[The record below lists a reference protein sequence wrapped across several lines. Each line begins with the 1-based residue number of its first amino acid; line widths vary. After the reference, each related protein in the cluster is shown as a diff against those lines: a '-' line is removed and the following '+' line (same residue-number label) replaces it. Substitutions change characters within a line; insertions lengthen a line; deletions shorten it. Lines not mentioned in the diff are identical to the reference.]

1 MCWSIK
7 QPFGLPLHLP
17 SATFLGLLYTSTL
30 YCSLIWPLH
39 PICFP
44 PSILQTNPLSSKHPT
59 LLFLYFSCIPVYS
72 SVIPLY
78 FHFVSPP
85 LLFDSYFLAVASV
98 IVSVFLVSV
107 YLFNSFRVGGWGAI
121 VPERTECR
129 SARSTLS
136 QKMTK
141 QYDTRTR
148 GISPVSSPL
157 WKKNGQ
163 RRNASHLNK
172 TP

>member
-1 MCWSIK
+1 MIQCHDHWVTFSVCACVWMCSCVCMCWSIK

-44 PSILQTNPLSSKHPT
+44 PSILQINPLSSKHPT

-85 LLFDSYFLAVASV
+85 LLFDSYFLAVVSV

-107 YLFNSFRVGGWGAI
+107 YLFNSFRVGGWVGGNDCSWADW
-121 VPERTECR
+121 V
-129 SARSTLS
+129 
-136 QKMTK
+136 
-141 QYDTRTR
+141 
-148 GISPVSSPL
+148 
-157 WKKNGQ
+157 
-163 RRNASHLNK
+163 
-172 TP
+172 